1 MRELTGLRR
10 CAADML
16 AACETVSF
24 ATVSEDGFPRVCV
37 VTPIRTEGRATVF
50 FSTSAGSEKVRQL
63 TKNPKSGVCCQ
74 LGGDSQTLTGTARVV
89 TDAAL
94 KKELWRDWMLR
105 HFPLGPE
112 DPDYC
117 VVRFDGE
124 RATLWYEGDFV
135 TFDITEG

>member
-1 MRELTGLRR
+1 MRELTELCL

-16 AACETVSF
+16 AACETLSF

-37 VTPIRTEGRATVF
+37 VSPIKTEGHATVF
-50 FSTSAGSEKVRQL
+50 FSTSTSAEKVRQL
-63 TKNPKSGVCCQ
+63 VKNPKSGVCCQ
-74 LGGDSQTLTGTARVV
+74 LNGNSQTLTGTARVV
-89 TDAAL
+89 TDPAL
-94 KKELWRDWMLR
+94 KSELWQDWMLR

-117 VVRFDGE
+117 VVRFDGK